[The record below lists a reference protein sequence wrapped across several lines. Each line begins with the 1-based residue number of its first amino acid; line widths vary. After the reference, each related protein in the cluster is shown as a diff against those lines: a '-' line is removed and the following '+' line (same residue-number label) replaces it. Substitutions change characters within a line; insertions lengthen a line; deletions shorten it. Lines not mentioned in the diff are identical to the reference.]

1 MDRRNFIVASVAAL
15 AIACS
20 PETARPD
27 SGVRTLVI
35 GAPWPRDGK
44 FHNRDQR
51 GRFVGPRTLF
61 ICDEVREQGNG
72 IA

>member
-1 MDRRNFIVASVAAL
+1 MDRRNFMVASVAAL
-15 AIACS
+15 VSVCS
-20 PETARPD
+20 FETARPD
-27 SGVRTLVI
+27 SGGRTLAM

-61 ICDEVREQGNG
+61 ICDEVQELGNG